1 MGRTPDV
8 AVVGGGIIGL
18 GVADA
23 LVRRGADVVLLE
35 RGEPGDG
42 QSAGAARGFRHLHA
56 TREQILDAVRA
67 RSAWD
72 TWSERAGEPLV
83 GDEGA
88 LRLGGDVGGDAQRL
102 RAAGV
107 AAEVVDVAGE
117 RHPALREDAGPLLW
131 DPRGGAIRAARAIA
145 WLRGELGSRVRLC
158 EVRSLDE
165 VSAGRVVLC
174 AGAGT
179 ERLWPGVTMRREVHL
194 RVTFAAPAGV
204 RFATWADRSARFG
217 ATAYGVADGPGRFA
231 LGLADHGDLAP
242 DDPAADVVPPDFDL
256 AAQRGRV
263 HAYAAAA
270 FPGLGEPIDE
280 VVRLLT
286 ILPGPDEDA
295 YVLHTEP
302 TLTVV
307 AGHNLFKLAPLLAER
322 AAESALVAR
331 IGSVGP

>member
-1 MGRTPDV
+1 MARTPDV

-23 LVRRGADVVLLE
+23 LGRRGAEVVLLE
-35 RGEPGDG
+35 RGEPGAG

-56 TREQILDAVRA
+56 TREQIVDAVRA

-72 TWSERAGEPLV
+72 AWSARAGEALV
-83 GDEGA
+83 GEEGA
-88 LRLGGDVGGDAQRL
+88 LRLGGDVGGDAERL

-107 AAEVVDVAGE
+107 PAEVVDVAGE

-131 DPRGGAIRAARAIA
+131 DPRGGAIQAARAIA
-145 WLRGELGSRVRLC
+145 WLRAELGSRVQRR
-158 EVRSLDE
+158 EVRSLGE
-165 VSAGRVVLC
+165 VAAGHVVLS

-194 RVTFAAPAGV
+194 RVTFAASAGGSY
-204 RFATWADRSARFG
+204 ATWADRSERFG

-231 LGLADHGDLAP
+231 LGLADHGDQPVP
-242 DDPAADVVPPDFDL
+242 DDPAADVVPADVDL
-256 AAQRGRV
+256 AAQRARV
-263 HAYAAAA
+263 RAYAAAA

-302 TLTVV
+302 GLTVV

-322 AAESALVAR
+322 AAESAFLSAR
-331 IGSVGP
+331 S